1 VEKNTTPIS
10 ILAQGFTLS
19 SFITEFVSQLI
30 TNPNQPLDQFY
41 KNFES
46 KMRVPHLKGKNVIFT
61 LVITDF
67 GEGTG
72 PLLVMPKSASFA
84 ANYYDI
90 EIY

>member
-1 VEKNTTPIS
+1 MWSLLCQTAYNLKKFLQLYYAEEIGEEK
-10 ILAQGFTLS
+10 LFKLG
-19 SFITEFVSQLI
+19 
-30 TNPNQPLDQFY
+30 
-41 KNFES
+41 
-46 KMRVPHLKGKNVIFT
+46 

-67 GEGTG
+67 GEGIG